1 MEKACQDFFVFKA
14 LQLADRESEIWEAV
28 AQLGSHV
35 GLVPIT
41 ELAAERIVERPW
53 EDRVQVLKEVLKQP
67 RYLQDK
73 ARMNKLLHHTKR
85 GAYTELQVLEVLD
98 SMDMPE
104 AFIADM
110 LNIDMMQKEE
120 LHALLSILLSSDRQ
134 HGVLLRQAL
143 EQYMLPECLLKRRYL
158 TCNTRFLH
166 NVMLTGEDQVSP
178 LPEPPFI
185 VHILETEQNGMQSH
199 HMF

>member
-185 VHILETEQNGMQSH
+185 VHILETEQIGMQSH

>member
-110 LNIDMMQKEE
+110 LNVDMMQKEE

-134 HGVLLRQAL
+134 HGVILRQAL

-166 NVMLTGEDQVSP
+166 NVMLTGEDQVFP
-178 LPEPPFI
+178 LPESPFI

>member
-53 EDRVQVLKEVLKQP
+53 EDRVQVLKEVLEQP

-134 HGVLLRQAL
+134 HGVLWSSTC
-143 EQYMLPECLLKRRYL
+143 CLSAYSKGD
-158 TCNTRFLH
+158 T
-166 NVMLTGEDQVSP
+166 
-178 LPEPPFI
+178 
-185 VHILETEQNGMQSH
+185 
-199 HMF
+199 

>member
-1 MEKACQDFFVFKA
+1 LEKACQDFFVFKA
-14 LQLADRESEIWEAV
+14 LQLAD
-28 AQLGSHV
+28 HV

-110 LNIDMMQKEE
+110 LNVDMMQKEE

-166 NVMLTGEDQVSP
+166 NVMLTGEDQVFP
-178 LPEPPFI
+178 LPESPFI

>member
-158 TCNTRFLH
+158 TCNTCFLH

>member
-178 LPEPPFI
+178 LPESPFI

>member
-1 MEKACQDFFVFKA
+1 MQ
-14 LQLADRESEIWEAV
+14 
-28 AQLGSHV
+28 G
-35 GLVPIT
+35 
-41 ELAAERIVERPW
+41 
-53 EDRVQVLKEVLKQP
+53 LKEVLELP
-67 RYLQDK
+67 TYLQNR
-73 ARMNKLLHHTKR
+73 ARMDQLLHHAQR

-178 LPEPPFI
+178 LPESPFI

>member
-53 EDRVQVLKEVLKQP
+53 EDRVQILKEVLKQP

-73 ARMNKLLHHTKR
+73 ARMNKLLHHAKR

-110 LNIDMMQKEE
+110 LNVDMMQKEE

-166 NVMLTGEDQVSP
+166 NVMLTGEDQVFP
-178 LPEPPFI
+178 LPESPFI